1 MGSPSGARVALA
13 TCSRFPD
20 LAEDGPAMLD
30 ALARR
35 GLEAT
40 PQIWDE
46 PETDWDRF
54 DLVVV
59 RATWDYTERRAEFL
73 DWARR
78 VPRLANPYGVIEWNS
93 DKTYLR
99 DLCSAGIP
107 TVPTQWCEPDSA
119 IVLPAAE
126 IVVKPSVG
134 AGARGAGRYGPED
147 REAATAHVER
157 LGAAGFT
164 VMVQPYLAAVESA
177 GERGLVYLGGRYSHA
192 VNKPALLANR
202 GAYVEGTLTW
212 ELVSATTP
220 TAAERA
226 FAEDVLAATPA
237 GRENL
242 LYARVDL
249 LPGDDGTPLL
259 IELEVTE
266 PCLYLGRGPGSP
278 EAFADAVEGWLARR

>member
-1 MGSPSGARVALA
+1 
-13 TCSRFPD
+13 
-20 LAEDGPAMLD
+20 MLD

-126 IVVKPSVG
+126 I
-134 AGARGAGRYGPED
+134 GRASC
-147 REAATAHVER
+147 RERVS
-157 LGAAGFT
+157 F
-164 VMVQPYLAAVESA
+164 
-177 GERGLVYLGGRYSHA
+177 LV
-192 VNKPALLANR
+192 
-202 GAYVEGTLTW
+202 
-212 ELVSATTP
+212 
-220 TAAERA
+220 
-226 FAEDVLAATPA
+226 
-237 GRENL
+237 
-242 LYARVDL
+242 
-249 LPGDDGTPLL
+249 
-259 IELEVTE
+259 
-266 PCLYLGRGPGSP
+266 
-278 EAFADAVEGWLARR
+278 